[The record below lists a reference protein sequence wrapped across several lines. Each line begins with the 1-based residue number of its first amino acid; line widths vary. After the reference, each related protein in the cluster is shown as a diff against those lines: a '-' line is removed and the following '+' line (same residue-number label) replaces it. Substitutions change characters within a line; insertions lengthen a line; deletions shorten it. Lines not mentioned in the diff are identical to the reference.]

1 MIFDNISKKMQWRK
15 CNLFGKMQSFGK
27 KKKKGNWNNWPFTC
41 QKKKRNQKQTSQK
54 LKPVMDHR
62 PECKMQNYKSPRR

>member
-15 CNLFGKMQSFGK
+15 CSLCGK
-27 KKKKGNWNNWPFTC
+27 KKKKVTGTTGLSC
-41 QKKKRNQKQTSQK
+41 QKNKTKNNNNKKNQMQTSQK
-54 LKPVMDHR
+54 LKPMDHR